1 MLSSEISDLV
11 YIDDR
16 PAFERLAR
24 LREYRQ
30 ELMRIGTGCGEER
43 DMLLSEV
50 NRAIARLST
59 TAQRPDIPFPL
70 GSAQSAVR
78 ALRA

>member
-1 MLSSEISDLV
+1 MLSSEISDLI

-30 ELMRIGTGCGEER
+30 ELMRTGTGRGEER

-70 GSAQSAVR
+70 ASAQSAVR

>member
-1 MLSSEISDLV
+1 MLSSEISDV
-11 YIDDR
+11 IYIDDR

-70 GSAQSAVR
+70 GSAQSTVR